1 MDTIKSTFLEVSM
14 SEPTSSHPQVATWLA
29 HIRALA
35 VDIGPRGSTREG
47 ERKGAEYAQAQFEK
61 FGLKPVWESFKS
73 ARSIFQP
80 HLVGSLLMLLA
91 FAIFPLGGKTF
102 AIIAALLSI
111 LVLVS
116 ELQELGFQDNFYRR
130 ILPKGDSQ
138 NVHAI
143 VQPASEYRQDL
154 ILVGHLDSQRTP
166 LIFRTPAWV
175 KTYDRFTTILFVT
188 FILQVVLYTL
198 AIFIPWN
205 WVWYATIP
213 TAICAV
219 LLAALCIQADSTP
232 FTAGANDNATAAG
245 LVLALA
251 NHFGKNPLQHT
262 RVFAVCT
269 GCEEVQHYG
278 MIDWYKR
285 HRSELKDPRALVFEM
300 LGCAGPAWLTREG
313 IIVPFKADAEM
324 VALIERLARDHPE
337 WGAYET
343 KISGGNTEMADAV
356 RAKVPAVTFFG
367 MTREG
372 VAPYWHQTGD
382 TFDKM
387 NPVVME
393 KTWVLV
399 NAFIQELDK

>member
-1 MDTIKSTFLEVSM
+1 MP
-14 SEPTSSHPQVATWLA
+14 EPTSSHPQVATWLT

-47 ERKGAEYAQAQFEK
+47 ERKGAEYARAQFEK

-91 FAIFPLGGKTF
+91 FAIFPLGGKTS

-143 VQPASEYRQDL
+143 VQPASEHRQDL
-154 ILVGHLDSQRTP
+154 ILVGHLDLQRTP
-166 LIFRTPAWV
+166 LIFRTPGWV
-175 KTYDRFTTILFVT
+175 KTYDRFTTVLFIT
-188 FILQVVLYTL
+188 FILQVVLYSL
-198 AIFIPWN
+198 AIFFPWS
-205 WVWYATIP
+205 WIWYATIP
-213 TAICAV
+213 TAICAA

-251 NHFGKNPLQHT
+251 NHFAKSPLQHT

-278 MIDWYKR
+278 MIDWYRR
-285 HRSELKDPRALVFEM
+285 HRAELKDPRALVFEM

-313 IIVPFKADAEM
+313 IIVPFKADADM
-324 VALIERLARDHPE
+324 VTLIERLARDHPE

-356 RAKVPAVTFFG
+356 RMKVPAITLFG

-387 NPVVME
+387 DPIVLE
-393 KTWVLV
+393 KTWAMV

>member
-1 MDTIKSTFLEVSM
+1 MEADM
-14 SEPTSSHPQVATWLA
+14 PEPTSSHPQVSDWLS

-47 ERKGAEYAQAQFEK
+47 ERKGAEYAKAQFEK
-61 FGLKPVWESFKS
+61 FGLKPAWETFKS

-91 FAIFPLGGKTF
+91 FAIFPLGGRTT

-130 ILPKGDSQ
+130 ILPKEESQ
-138 NVHAI
+138 NVHA
-143 VQPASEYRQDL
+143 VVPPAGEHHQDL
-154 ILVGHLDSQRTP
+154 VLVGHLDSQRTP

-175 KTYDRFTTILFVT
+175 KTYDRFTTVLFIA
-188 FILQVVLYTL
+188 FILQVVLYSL
-198 AIFIPWN
+198 AVFFPWSLI
-205 WVWYATIP
+205 WYATIP
-213 TAICAV
+213 TAICAA

-245 LVLALA
+245 IVLALA
-251 NHFGKNPLQHT
+251 NHFVKNPLQHT
-262 RVFAVCT
+262 RVLAVCT

-285 HRSELKDPRALVFEM
+285 HRAELKNPRALVFEM

-313 IIVPFKADAEM
+313 IIVPFKADADM
-324 VALIERLARDHPE
+324 VALIERLAREHPE

-343 KISGGNTEMADAV
+343 KVSGGNTEMADAV
-356 RAKVPAVTFFG
+356 RAKVPAITLFG

-372 VAPYWHQTGD
+372 VAPYWHQVED

-387 NPVVME
+387 DPVVME
-393 KTWVLV
+393 KTWNLV
-399 NAFIQELDK
+399 NAFIKELDE

>member
-1 MDTIKSTFLEVSM
+1 MP
-14 SEPTSSHPQVATWLA
+14 EPTSSHPQVADWLS

-35 VDIGPRGSTREG
+35 VDIGPRGPTREG
-47 ERKGAEYAQAQFEK
+47 ERLGAEYAKAQFEK
-61 FGLKPVWESFKS
+61 YGLTPAWETFKS

-91 FAIFPLGGKTF
+91 FAIFPLGGRTT

-116 ELQELGFQDNFYRR
+116 ELQELGFQNNLYRML
-130 ILPKGDSQ
+130 LPKGDSQ
-138 NVHAI
+138 NVYAVI
-143 VQPASEYRQDL
+143 QPAAEHHQDL
-154 ILVGHLDSQRTP
+154 VLVGHLDSQRTP
-166 LIFRTPAWV
+166 LVFRSPAWV
-175 KTYDRFTTILFVT
+175 KAYDRFTTVVFIT

-198 AIFIPWN
+198 AIFFPWS
-205 WVWYATIP
+205 WIWYATLP

-219 LLAALCIQADSTP
+219 LLAAMCLQADSTP

-245 LVLALA
+245 LVLTLA
-251 NHFGKNPLQHT
+251 EHFKKDPLQHT

-285 HRSELKDPRALVFEM
+285 HRAELKNPRAVVFEM
-300 LGCAGPAWLTREG
+300 LGCAGPAWLTKEG

-324 VALIERLARDHPE
+324 VKQVERLAIEHPE
-337 WGAYET
+337 WGAYEG

-356 RAKVPAVTFFG
+356 RAKVPAITLFG
-367 MTREG
+367 VSREG
-372 VAPYWHQTGD
+372 VYPYWHQVED
-382 TFDKM
+382 TYDKM
-387 NPVVME
+387 NPAVME
-393 KTWVLV
+393 KAWAMVMTV
-399 NAFIQELDK
+399 IQELDK

>member
-1 MDTIKSTFLEVSM
+1 MP
-14 SEPTSSHPQVATWLA
+14 EPTSSHPQVADWLS

-47 ERKGAEYAQAQFEK
+47 ERQGAEYAQAQFEK

-80 HLVGSLLMLLA
+80 HLMGSLLMLVA
-91 FAIFPLGGKTF
+91 FAIFPLGGRTT
-102 AIIAALLSI
+102 AVIAALLSI

-138 NVHAI
+138 NVHAV
-143 VQPASEYRQDL
+143 VQPAGEHRQDL
-154 ILVGHLDSQRTP
+154 VLVGHLDSQRTP

-175 KTYDRFTTILFVT
+175 KTYDRFTTLLFIT
-188 FILQVVLYTL
+188 FILQVVLYSL
-198 AIFIPWN
+198 AIFFPWG
-205 WVWYATIP
+205 WIWYATIP
-213 TAICAV
+213 TAICAA

-245 LVLALA
+245 LVLTLA
-251 NHFGKNPLQHT
+251 NHFVKNPLQHT

-285 HRSELKDPRALVFEM
+285 HRAELKNPKAVVFEM
-300 LGCAGPAWLTREG
+300 LGCAGPAWLTKEG
-313 IIVPFKADAEM
+313 IIVPFKADAKM
-324 VALIERLARDHPE
+324 VSLIERLSSEHPE
-337 WGAYET
+337 WSAYET
-343 KISGGNTEMADAV
+343 KVSGGNTEMADAV
-356 RAKVPAVTFFG
+356 RAKVPAITFFG

-372 VAPYWHQTGD
+372 VAPYWHQVED

-387 NPVVME
+387 DPVVME
-393 KTWVLV
+393 KTWNLV
-399 NAFIQELDK
+399 TAFIRELDN